1 MTPAGERA
9 STPRRPTPRILPPAD
24 PTDPT
29 DPTDRGETVARAK
42 RTDRAEARRRFRQNQ
57 LEEAAA
63 PNELTSDGAAAVAV
77 AVAARP
83 AASRRGPTPASRPAQ
98 RPGVLTAFR
107 LAAAPADVRGD
118 LRLLPSLLL
127 SRGAIIPGILILASL
142 VVTFALGATGGLI
155 PALMFQAFLAPPPMA
170 ASFLA
175 GILTDRAAWLL
186 GLIAGIAAGV
196 GFALVMVFA
205 PDDVILGL
213 YRASSAIPAGFRE
226 SYAMQALLISPLMGL
241 ATGAFAG
248 FYRRFL
254 RMAGPQQPSG
264 NRSGKQRK
272 AGARR

>member
-1 MTPAGERA
+1 M
-9 STPRRPTPRILPPAD
+9 
-24 PTDPT
+24 
-29 DPTDRGETVARAK
+29 ARAK

-57 LEEAAA
+57 LEETAV
-63 PNELTSDGAAAVAV
+63 PNELASDGTAAI
-77 AVAARP
+77 AVAAKP
-83 AASRRGPTPASRPAQ
+83 ARSRRGPTPASRPAE
-98 RPGVLTAFR
+98 RPGVVTALR
-107 LAAAPADVRGD
+107 LAAAPADIRGD
-118 LRLLPSLLL
+118 LRALPSLLL
-127 SRGAIIPGILILASL
+127 SRGAIVPGILILASL

-196 GFALVMVFA
+196 GFAIVMLVA

-226 SYAMQALLISPLMGL
+226 SYAVQALLISPLMGL

-254 RMAGPQQPSG
+254 RMAGPQQPRSG
-264 NRSGKQRK
+264 DRSGKQRK